1 MGVKSMKIIRSPKE
15 MAEFAKELKA
25 NSQKITLVPTM
36 GALHEGHL
44 SLVKKAKEEGG
55 ICVVSI
61 FVNPTQFGPN
71 EDFAKYPRQ
80 LESDFKACEN
90 EGADVVFAPSAEDIY
105 APDFSTYVNEET
117 ISANLCGKSRPK
129 HFRGVTT
136 VLTILFNIVKPDVAI
151 FGEKDAQQVSV
162 VKRMVRDLFMDT
174 EIKTVPIYREESGL
188 AMSSRNRYMDPL
200 ERKGA
205 ARIYKA
211 LCEGKRIS
219 DSGCTNVDR
228 IKAAVIN
235 SVSNAKTRVIYVEI
249 VDSETSLPIS
259 EVVPGKSRI
268 SMAVWYGQIRLID
281 NILI

>member
-117 ISANLCGKSRPK
+117 ISANLCGKSRPERAQAENPRK
-129 HFRGVTT
+129 ALRRKAFRG
-136 VLTILFNIVKPDVAI
+136 LKIYSHSANSDIV
-151 FGEKDAQQVSV
+151 
-162 VKRMVRDLFMDT
+162 
-174 EIKTVPIYREESGL
+174 
-188 AMSSRNRYMDPL
+188 
-200 ERKGA
+200 
-205 ARIYKA
+205 
-211 LCEGKRIS
+211 
-219 DSGCTNVDR
+219 GC
-228 IKAAVIN
+228 I
-235 SVSNAKTRVIYVEI
+235 
-249 VDSETSLPIS
+249 
-259 EVVPGKSRI
+259 
-268 SMAVWYGQIRLID
+268 
-281 NILI
+281 